1 MTLKIHRIYEF
12 TEPQDEIRILV
23 DKLWPRGISREE
35 ARLDDWW
42 KDVAPS
48 TKLRKWFRHESS
60 KWEEFREKYLE
71 ELRNQKDEIAL
82 KLSALDLSK
91 PLVLLYGARNK
102 ERNQAVVLKEFLE
115 KEFTREL
122 NTPKSS

>member
-1 MTLKIHRIYEF
+1 MTVKIHRIYEF

-23 DKLWPRGISREE
+23 DKLWPRGISKEE

-48 TKLRKWFRHESS
+48 TKLRKWFRHETS
-60 KWEEFREKYLE
+60 KWEEFREKYIE
-71 ELRNQKDEIAL
+71 ELRIQKEQIGQ
-82 KLSALDLSK
+82 KLSALDLDK

-122 NTPKSS
+122 NTSKS

>member
-1 MTLKIHRIYEF
+1 MTVKIHRIYEF

-23 DKLWPRGISREE
+23 DKLWPRGISKEE

-48 TKLRKWFRHESS
+48 TKLRKWFRHETS
-60 KWEEFREKYLE
+60 KWEEFREKYIE
-71 ELRNQKDEIAL
+71 ELRNQKEQIGQ
-82 KLSALDLSK
+82 KLSALDLDK

-115 KEFTREL
+115 KEFSREL
-122 NTPKSS
+122 NTSKS

>member
-1 MTLKIHRIYEF
+1 MTVKIHRIYEF

-23 DKLWPRGISREE
+23 DKLWPRGISKEE

-48 TKLRKWFRHESS
+48 TKLRKWFRHETS
-60 KWEEFREKYLE
+60 KWEEFREKYIE
-71 ELRNQKDEIAL
+71 ELRNQKEQIGQ
-82 KLSALDLSK
+82 KLSALDLDK

-122 NTPKSS
+122 NTSKS

>member
-1 MTLKIHRIYEF
+1 MTVKIHRIYEF

-23 DKLWPRGISREE
+23 DKLWPRGISKEE

-48 TKLRKWFRHESS
+48 TKSRKWFRHETS
-60 KWEEFREKYLE
+60 KWEEFREKYIE
-71 ELRNQKDEIAL
+71 ELRNQKEQIGQ
-82 KLSALDLSK
+82 KLSALDLDK

-122 NTPKSS
+122 NTSKS